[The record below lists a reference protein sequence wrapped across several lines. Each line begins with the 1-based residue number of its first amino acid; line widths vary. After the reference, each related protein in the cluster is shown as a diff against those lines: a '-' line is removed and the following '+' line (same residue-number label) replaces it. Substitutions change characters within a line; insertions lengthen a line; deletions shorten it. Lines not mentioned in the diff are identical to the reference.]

1 MIIGHRGASGYAPE
15 NTLPSF
21 EKALACGA
29 NMIEFDVHLSKD
41 GHLVVIHD
49 PSVDRTTNGSGL
61 IREMTLKQIKKLDAG
76 SWFSP
81 EFKDVT
87 IPTFEETVDLIK
99 GRAKFQIE
107 IKNNDLYK
115 GLEEKLVKAI
125 YDSGIRE
132 DSIIT
137 SFKFSSIKKI
147 KEIDSRIQVALIFG
161 NFGNNPK
168 DPWGDICSI
177 GGEVLNPKWTWVTSE
192 KVQKAHDKG
201 ILVCAWIVND
211 IDKMRYLLTLGVDGI
226 TTDFPDKL
234 KSLFP

>member
-1 MIIGHRGASGYAPE
+1 MIVGHRGASGYAPE

-41 GHLVVIHD
+41 DHLVVIHD

-81 EFKDVT
+81 EFKGVT
-87 IPTFEETVDLIK
+87 IPTFEETVNLIK

-107 IKNNDLYK
+107 IKNSDLYK
-115 GLEEKLVKAI
+115 DKELEEKLVKAV

-147 KEIDSRIQVALIFG
+147 KEIDSRIRVALIFD
-161 NFGNNPK
+161 NNPK
-168 DPWGDICSI
+168 DPWEDICSI
-177 GGEVLNPKWTWVTSE
+177 RGEVLNPKWTWITSE

-201 ILVCAWIVND
+201 ILICTWVVND
-211 IDKMRYLLTLGVDGI
+211 IDKMRHLLALGVDGI